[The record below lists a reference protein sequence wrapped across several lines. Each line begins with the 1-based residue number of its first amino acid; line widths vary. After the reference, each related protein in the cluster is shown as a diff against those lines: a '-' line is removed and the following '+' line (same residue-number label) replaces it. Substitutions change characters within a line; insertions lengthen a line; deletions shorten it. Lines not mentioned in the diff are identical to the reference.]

1 MKIRRAQEKD
11 MPRIDELLTQVNLV
25 HHRGRPDL
33 FRYGTRK
40 YTDEELRAGNYDVDY
55 MTEDGTF
62 APAVSRVLQD
72 ETNQLWR
79 DMRVMHGKAPNQIK
93 PVHIIDTEQK
103 RRFFFA
109 LIDGEIEG

>member
-1 MKIRRAQEKD
+1 MDFSVYPNVDHHPARYEYLFEFYHADHAAIDLAELS
-11 MPRIDELLTQVNLV
+11 RI
-25 HHRGRPDL
+25 
-33 FRYGTRK
+33 
-40 YTDEELRAGNYDVDY
+40 TDEELRAGNYDVSY

-62 APAVSRVLQD
+62 APAIARVLQD

-93 PVHIIDTEQK
+93 PVHIVDTEQK

>member
-1 MKIRRAQEKD
+1 MQQLE
-11 MPRIDELLTQVNLV
+11 TV
-25 HHRGRPDL
+25 
-33 FRYGTRK
+33 
-40 YTDEELRAGNYDVDY
+40 
-55 MTEDGTF
+55 
-62 APAVSRVLQD
+62 VLQD

-93 PVHIIDTEQK
+93 PVHIVDTEQK